1 MSFYI
6 YCYYKIASKIT
17 MHNLIN
23 AFNIINADKTI
34 TSTLYSL
41 VKLLLIFA

>member
-1 MSFYI
+1 
-6 YCYYKIASKIT
+6 
-17 MHNLIN
+17 MHNLI